1 MAFFGRFRDNGQGST
16 ASLAKE
22 RLKVIV
28 AHERQ
33 QRNQPDYLP
42 AMQNEILAVIRKYIP
57 ITSDD
62 VHIHVENEGQVSI
75 LELNVTLP
83 E

>member
-1 MAFFGRFRDNGQGST
+1 MSLFGRFRDSQRGET

-33 QRNQPDYLP
+33 QRTQPDYLP

-57 ITSDD
+57 IESDD
-62 VHIHVENEGQVSI
+62 VNIQIENEGQVSI

>member
-1 MAFFGRFRDNGQGST
+1 MSLFGLFKDTSRAPT

-33 QRNQPDYLP
+33 QRTQPDYLP

-57 ITSDD
+57 IESDD
-62 VHIHVENEGQVSI
+62 VNIQIENEGQVSI

-83 E
+83 Q